1 MALFIVLKYIIF
13 SLIGTAGII
22 MAAPSHYDIRQ
33 PIDVKYSKIDKKNKM
48 MMQMMHEELDKEK
61 SLF

>member
-1 MALFIVLKYIIF
+1 MSIFNFSILFQIL
-13 SLIGTAGII
+13 GTAGII

-48 MMQMMHEELDKEK
+48 MTQMMHEELNTNP
-61 SLF
+61 

>member
-1 MALFIVLKYIIF
+1 MSILNFPLSFPIL
-13 SLIGTAGII
+13 GTAGII

-48 MMQMMHEELDKEK
+48 MTQMMHEELNTNP
-61 SLF
+61 

>member
-1 MALFIVLKYIIF
+1 M
-13 SLIGTAGII
+13 LIGTAGII

>member
-1 MALFIVLKYIIF
+1 MSILNFPLSF
-13 SLIGTAGII
+13 SILGTAGII

-48 MMQMMHEELDKEK
+48 MTQMMHEELNTNP
-61 SLF
+61 